1 MNFDEIGLKDE
12 IELMNIQKRLMQ
24 DQQQGEQTIGFNLDT
39 IYDQIENN
47 QNNL

>member
-1 MNFDEIGLKDE
+1 MKFDEIGLKDE

-24 DQQQGEQTIGFNLDT
+24 EQQGEQTIGFNLDK